1 MHRYAGRATAAEETD
16 AVDGSMERDEFL
28 TFIKGAILALPQ
40 SLKAALRV
48 AEDPDIPDEGRTL
61 VAGAVIHW
69 LSGTNT
75 IPGIRGGAMAY
86 VDDVLVLMLAVERA
100 QTLAP
105 DAPERM
111 LQHAPEL
118 CETLSDDLSLTRRY
132 FGNGMSVIEQALPR
146 LTKLKHLGRTAEQ
159 CVKDESS
166 ATMLYEELLSALVD
180 FDPSPESV
188 GREVKDIDSVV
199 EDLRKKAN

>member
-1 MHRYAGRATAAEETD
+1 
-16 AVDGSMERDEFL
+16 MERDEFL

-75 IPGIRGGAMAY
+75 IPGVRGGALAY
-86 VDDVLVLMLAVERA
+86 VDDVLVLMLAVENA
-100 QTLAP
+100 QKLAP
-105 DAPERM
+105 DVPERM
-111 LQHAPEL
+111 LEHAPEL
-118 CETLSDDLSLTRRY
+118 CETLEEDLALTRSY
-132 FGNGMSVIEQALPR
+132 LGNGINVLEQALTR

-159 CVKDESS
+159 CVKDESA

-180 FDPSPESV
+180 FDPEPDTV
-188 GREVKDIDSVV
+188 ARELKDLDTFI
-199 EDLRKKAN
+199 EELKKKAS

>member
-1 MHRYAGRATAAEETD
+1 
-16 AVDGSMERDEFL
+16 MERDEFL
-28 TFIKGAILALPQ
+28 TFMKAAVLALPQ
-40 SLKAALRV
+40 SLKAAQRV

-61 VAGAVIHW
+61 VAGAIIHW

-75 IPGIRGGAMAY
+75 IPGVRGGALAY

-100 QTLAP
+100 QGLAP

-118 CETLSDDLSLTRRY
+118 CETLAEDLALTRKY
-132 FGNGMSVIEQALPR
+132 LGPALGVIEQALPR

-159 CVKDESS
+159 CVKDDAS

-180 FDPSPESV
+180 FDPTPESV
-188 GREVKDIDSVV
+188 ARELKDLDTVV
-199 EDLRKKAN
+199 DELRRKAS

>member
-1 MHRYAGRATAAEETD
+1 
-16 AVDGSMERDEFL
+16 MERDEFL

-48 AEDPDIPDEGRTL
+48 AEDPDIPDDGRTL

-75 IPGIRGGAMAY
+75 IPGIRGGALAY
-86 VDDVLVLMLAVERA
+86 VDDVLILMLAMERA

-118 CETLSDDLSLTRRY
+118 CETLSEDLSLARSY
-132 FGNGMSVIEQALPR
+132 FGNGMTLIEQALPR
-146 LTKLKHLGRTAEQ
+146 LPKLKHLGRTAEQ
-159 CVKDESS
+159 CVKEESS

-180 FDPSPESV
+180 FDPSPDSV
-188 GREVKDIDSVV
+188 GREIKDIDSVI

>member
-1 MHRYAGRATAAEETD
+1 
-16 AVDGSMERDEFL
+16 MERDEFL

-40 SLKAALRV
+40 TLKAALRV

-75 IPGIRGGAMAY
+75 IPGVRGGAMAY

-100 QTLAP
+100 QTLAA

-118 CETLSDDLSLTRRY
+118 CETLSDDLRVTRKY
-132 FGNGMSVIEQALPR
+132 LGNGMTVIEQALSR
-146 LTKLKHLGRTAEQ
+146 LTKLKHLGRTAEECVKDEAEQ
-159 CVKDESS
+159 CVKDESA
-166 ATMLYEELLSALVD
+166 ATMLYEELIAALVD
-180 FDPSPESV
+180 FDPSPDSV
-188 GREVKDIDSVV
+188 ARELKDIDNVV
-199 EDLRKKAN
+199 EDLRKKAS

>member
-1 MHRYAGRATAAEETD
+1 
-16 AVDGSMERDEFL
+16 
-28 TFIKGAILALPQ
+28 
-40 SLKAALRV
+40 
-48 AEDPDIPDEGRTL
+48 
-61 VAGAVIHW
+61 
-69 LSGTNT
+69 
-75 IPGIRGGAMAY
+75 MAY

-132 FGNGMSVIEQALPR
+132 FGNGMSVIEHALPR
-146 LTKLKHLGRTAEQ
+146 LPKLKHLGRTAEQ
-159 CVKDESS
+159 CVKEESS

-180 FDPSPESV
+180 FDPAPDSV

>member
-1 MHRYAGRATAAEETD
+1 
-16 AVDGSMERDEFL
+16 MERDEFL

-48 AEDPDIPDEGRTL
+48 AEDPDIPDDGRTL

-75 IPGIRGGAMAY
+75 IPGVRGGAMAY

-100 QTLAP
+100 QTMAP
-105 DAPERM
+105 DAPDRM

-118 CETLSDDLSLTRRY
+118 CETLNDDLSLTRSY
-132 FGNGMSVIEQALPR
+132 FGNAISFVEQALSR
-146 LTKLKHLGRTAEQ
+146 LPKLKHLGRTAEQ

-166 ATMLYEELLSALVD
+166 ATMLYEELQSALVD
-180 FDPSPESV
+180 FDPSPDSV
-188 GREVKDIDSVV
+188 ARELKDIDSVV

>member
-1 MHRYAGRATAAEETD
+1 
-16 AVDGSMERDEFL
+16 MERDEFL

-75 IPGIRGGAMAY
+75 IPGIRGGAMAL

-100 QTLAP
+100 KTLAP

-111 LQHAPEL
+111 YQHAPEL
-118 CETLSDDLSLTRRY
+118 CETLSEDLDLTRKY
-132 FGNGMSVIEQALPR
+132 FGSAMSVIEHAMPR
-146 LTKLKHLGRTAEQ
+146 LPKLKHLGRTAEQ
-159 CVKDESS
+159 CVKDEGS

-180 FDPSPESV
+180 FDPTPDSV
-188 GREVKDIDSVV
+188 AREVKEIDSVV